1 MTKVTEKILLRKLTS
16 AIGHKITSKQF
27 AFRAQHSITLQ
38 LPKLTNQLCDHTNN
52 PKKTAA
58 IFLDVEKAF
67 DQV

>member
-1 MTKVTEKILLRKLTS
+1 MSKVFEKILLRKLTS
-16 AIGHKITSKQF
+16 AIGHKIMPEQF

-52 PKKTAA
+52 PEKSAA